1 MLKIFSSVENA
12 FYDETG
18 VVLLHRFENSFA
30 VNEQKTHPLC
40 LFRVNEKCL
49 FYV

>member
-30 VNEQKTHPLC
+30 VNEQKTLTRC
-40 LFRVNEKCL
+40 VSLE
-49 FYV
+49 